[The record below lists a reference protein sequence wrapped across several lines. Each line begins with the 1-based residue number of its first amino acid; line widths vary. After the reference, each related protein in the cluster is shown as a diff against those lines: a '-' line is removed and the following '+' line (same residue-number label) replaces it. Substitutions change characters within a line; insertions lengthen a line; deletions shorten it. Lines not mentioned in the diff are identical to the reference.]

1 MFCFMDFRTSQMV
14 NVDMA
19 LLFTF
24 GLFNYVSIGQVNL
37 DISFCDKSY
46 LENNW
51 VIPLVYLVF
60 KWFDYLQIMIIFCNK
75 SYLTK

>member
-1 MFCFMDFRTSQMV
+1 MDFRTSQMV

-24 GLFNYVSIGQVNL
+24 GLFSYVSIDQVNF

-46 LENNW
+46 L
-51 VIPLVYLVF
+51 
-60 KWFDYLQIMIIFCNK
+60 
-75 SYLTK
+75 TK

>member
-1 MFCFMDFRTSQMV
+1 MHFSLMFCFMDFRTSQMV

-19 LLFTF
+19 LLLTF

-46 LENNW
+46 LA
-51 VIPLVYLVF
+51 
-60 KWFDYLQIMIIFCNK
+60 K
-75 SYLTK
+75 